1 MKVHF
6 HFLLKKKEKKEKG
19 FLKQLDTEDFS
30 ENSSSAF
37 AGLFSVEDLVLG
49 INSRNG
55 TRGIDSK

>member
-30 ENSSSAF
+30 KSSSAF